1 MKKYTFV
8 LFCAV
13 YAVFTL
19 FAFSSCLNRYAEPKL
34 KIDWKN
40 PRASYGNTI
49 TIEPADGSVT
59 FGKNEIII
67 APQAENQTYTVSGY
81 YNGQIISKT
90 KNTIIR
96 LNNAYLESTL
106 GKAALKCTAKTE
118 ISAVNGTTNYIVA
131 DGKSFSR
138 NAALQGKKDLVIGGS
153 GILNVK
159 GDIYH
164 AVEADDVKI
173 KGSGTFMFEGTR
185 KGSAISC
192 QTFTAEEDKTF
203 SCFVL
208 NSRNGIKAEDMI
220 LIKSG
225 NFYFYDNALALKTS
239 LSKSHKS
246 KPRQITLRGGTFH
259 IFNNRKLYQTDKDA
273 YDADG
278 STFIVE

>member
-1 MKKYTFV
+1 MKQYTFV
-8 LFCAV
+8 LF

-19 FAFSSCLNRYAEPKL
+19 YAFSSCLNRYAEPKL

-90 KNTIIR
+90 KNTIIK

-173 KGSGTFMFEGTR
+173 KGSGTFLFEGTR
-185 KGSAISC
+185 KGSAINC

-203 SCFVL
+203 SCYVL
-208 NSRNGIKAEDMI
+208 NSRNGIKADDMI

-259 IFNNRKLYQTDKDA
+259 TFNNQKLYQTDKDA
-273 YDADG
+273 YDATG

>member
-1 MKKYTFV
+1 MKKYAFV
-8 LFCAV
+8 LLSV
-13 YAVFTL
+13 VFAL
-19 FAFSSCLNRYAEPKL
+19 FLLSSCLKRYSEPKL
-34 KIDWKN
+34 KIDWQN
-40 PRASYGNTI
+40 TRASYGNTI
-49 TIEPADGSVT
+49 TIEPADGSVS
-59 FGKNEIII
+59 FGKNQIII
-67 APQAENQTYTVSGY
+67 APQTENQTYAISGY

-90 KNTIIR
+90 KNTVIK

-118 ISAVNGTTNYIVA
+118 ISAVNGTTNFIVA
-131 DGKSFSR
+131 DGKSFSKR
-138 NAALQGKKDLVIGGS
+138 AALQGRKDLVIGGS

-173 KGSGTFMFEGTR
+173 KGSGTYYFEGTR
-185 KGSAISC
+185 KGSAINC
-192 QTFTAEEDKTF
+192 ETFTVEEDKNF
-203 SCFVL
+203 NCYIL
-208 NSRNGIKAEDMI
+208 NSRDGIKADRTI

-239 LSKSHKS
+239 LSKSNKS

-259 IFNNRKLYQTDKDA
+259 TFNNQKLYMTDKDA
-273 YDADG
+273 YDATG